1 MYSGIAPILM
11 NQLANS
17 NDKVYTPMIIGCL
30 GNLCGEEKCRNILLS
45 NRVVEITLIVLNKVL
60 PFYHSEF

>member
-11 NQLANS
+11 DQLVSAK
-17 NDKVYTPMIIGCL
+17 DKVYIPMIIGCL

-45 NRVVEITLIVLNKVL
+45 NRIVESTIVVLNRVL
-60 PFYHSEF
+60 LLY